1 MTQEEDKAPLRL
13 GSVAKGLV
21 SAAAV
26 FGVLSWAAG
35 PLAPELIQ
43 HGEAAPYRENAEGV
57 REVSFAERL
66 AKRKP
71 EVVILGSS
79 VTACAIDPGLL
90 QERSGREVLD
100 LTIAGGMSAS
110 WYLLMKNVIAKGT
123 PKPKLVI
130 LGFRDV
136 YLTVPDF
143 RVEGRYKAM
152 LDRYVDG
159 PEPTLDRRAYLAK
172 LGASEYFL
180 RRHWAPFQRRDEIR
194 DRVETWAKAG
204 LPSVLLGR
212 SEDQL
217 RASVE
222 RVFAEENK
230 LHPKV
235 NTAEE
240 KALGSDLDR
249 HFEFDEVLAKS
260 FLPDIIEIAKES
272 GIQLAF
278 VRMRPRRNA
287 EPAEVQLKYPSFF
300 RELLPGYEAKLDDYL
315 EQQGVM
321 LFDFTKDE
329 RIPLEWYARDD
340 HLDFDFGRRGFT
352 EILAGEMAAALD
364 ALD

>member
-1 MTQEEDKAPLRL
+1 MAQDENTAGIRWS
-13 GSVAKGLV
+13 SVASGLL
-21 SAAAV
+21 SAAVV
-26 FGVLSWAAG
+26 FGGLTWAAG

-43 HGEAAPYRENAEGV
+43 HDEAVPYRENAQGV

-66 AKRKP
+66 ANRKP

-79 VTACAIDPGLL
+79 VTACAIDPELL

-110 WYLLMKNVIAKGT
+110 WYLLTKNVIAKGA

-159 PEPTLDRRAYLAK
+159 PEPVLDRRAYLAK
-172 LGASEYFL
+172 LGTAEYLL
-180 RRHWAPFQRRDEIR
+180 RRHWAPFQRRDVIR
-194 DRVETWAKAG
+194 DRAEALAKTG
-204 LPSVLLGR
+204 LPSILLGR

-217 RASVE
+217 RESVE

-230 LHPKV
+230 MHPEV
-235 NTAEE
+235 NSAEE
-240 KALGSDLDR
+240 KALASDLDR
-249 HFEFDEVLAKS
+249 HFDFDEVLPKS
-260 FLPDIIEIAKES
+260 FLPEIIKVAKEN
-272 GIQLAF
+272 GIQLAL

-287 EPAEVQLKYPSFF
+287 EPLERQLKYPSFF
-300 RELLPGYEAKLDDYL
+300 RELLPEYERKLDNYL

-321 LFDFTKDE
+321 LFDFTDDE

-352 EILAGEMAAALD
+352 EILSEEMSATLKALD
-364 ALD
+364 